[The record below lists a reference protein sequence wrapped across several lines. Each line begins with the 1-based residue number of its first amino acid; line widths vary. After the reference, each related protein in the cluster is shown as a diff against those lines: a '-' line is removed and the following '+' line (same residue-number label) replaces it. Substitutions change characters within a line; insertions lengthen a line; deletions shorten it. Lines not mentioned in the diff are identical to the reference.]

1 MAQNKIDI
9 KTGTLFPWTFQF
21 IAGIVFLIGLS
32 IIVDRPVLSLCLIA
46 ASVFVFS
53 GYTGMEIDKEKSN
66 YREYMSFFF
75 IKSGKKIKYNGID
88 KIFINSTKVKQQ
100 MHTAHTS
107 HSSIFT
113 NLEFNGYLKLE
124 NGEKIHL
131 LTKRKKEKLVYELN
145 KIALFLD
152 VQIDDTV
159 ERQVKSA

>member
-1 MAQNKIDI
+1 MVPNKIDI
-9 KTGTLFPWTFQF
+9 KTGTLFPWTFQL

-32 IIVDRPVLSLCLIA
+32 IIVDRTVLSLCLIA

-53 GYTGMEIDKEKSN
+53 GYSGIEIDKEKNS
-66 YREYMSFFF
+66 YREYMSFFL
-75 IKSGKKIKYNGID
+75 IKSGKKIKYNGIE

-100 MHTAHTS
+100 MHTAHTN

-113 NLEFNGYLKLE
+113 NVEFNGYLKLE
-124 NGEKIHL
+124 NGQKIHL
-131 LTKRKKEKLVYELN
+131 LTKRKKEKLVHELK